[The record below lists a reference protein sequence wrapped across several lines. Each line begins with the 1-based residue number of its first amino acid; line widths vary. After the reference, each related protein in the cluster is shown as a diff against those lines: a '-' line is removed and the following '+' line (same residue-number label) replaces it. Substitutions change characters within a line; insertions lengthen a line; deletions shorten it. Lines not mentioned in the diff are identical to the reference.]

1 MRSKHL
7 LAALAV
13 AVAAATGA
21 ACAGFTGNRA
31 DGGAAGQHTTATTAT
46 TVTVAASRPGG
57 DHTVKRPKPRPAPE
71 KLSQADLIAKVKPSV
86 VRLVGSNAEGWAT
99 GGSGVI
105 IDAAD
110 GLVLTNEHVT
120 FGLHGMRAQVGDD
133 QASET
138 AAQLVAAA
146 PCDDLAVVRLVN
158 PPANLRA
165 IRFGNSSALKPGDH
179 VTALG
184 YPGSLA
190 LDAGGS
196 TQAPQVVPTE
206 GNVSVVGF
214 ATAPSHSY
222 PRLASTI
229 LHQAFINPGNS
240 GGPLVDDRG
249 RLVGINTLR
258 RVDTQG
264 QFYSISANRVR
275 QVLPGLL
282 AGQGQGNLGWDLTS
296 LKGADLP
303 SAFAKDPNLS
313 LQGGAELGRR
323 VVQNL
328 EQQQI
333 EGLYVRETE
342 PDSPVEEA
350 TIFRGNLVTSID
362 GQPVRMMQDVCDLV
376 LAKRPGTTLQVSG
389 YFLYTADAAE
399 ALRPWQVE
407 VIVP

>member
-13 AVAAATGA
+13 AVAATTGA

-31 DGGAAGQHTTATTAT
+31 GGTAAGEHAPVTTDAT
-46 TVTVAASRPGG
+46 SRPGG

-71 KLSQADLIAKVKPSV
+71 KLSQADLIAKVRPSV
-86 VRLVGSNAEGWAT
+86 VRLTGSTAGGGIAF
-99 GGSGVI
+99 GSGVV
-105 IDAAD
+105 IDAAE

-120 FGLHGMRAQVGDD
+120 FGLQAMRAQVGDD
-133 QASET
+133 PASET

-158 PPANLRA
+158 RPANLRA
-165 IRFGNSSALKPGDH
+165 IRFGDSSALKPGDH

-184 YPGSLA
+184 YPSSLA
-190 LDAGGS
+190 LDADGS

-214 ATAPSHSY
+214 ATASDPDY

-229 LHQAFINPGNS
+229 LHQAFVNPGNS

-249 RLVGINTLR
+249 RLVGINTLS

-282 AGQGQGNLGWDLTS
+282 AGHGLANLGWDLTA
-296 LKGADLP
+296 LEWADLP
-303 SAFAKDPNLS
+303 TAFADDPHLS

-323 VVQNL
+323 VVQNV

-333 EGLYVRETE
+333 EGLYVQETE
-342 PDSPVEEA
+342 RGSPVEEA

-362 GQPVRMMQDVCDLV
+362 GQPVGTMQDVCDLV
-376 LAKRPGTTLQVSG
+376 LAKPAGTELEVSG
-389 YFLYTADAAE
+389 YFLHTADAAE
-399 ALRPWQVE
+399 ALAPWQVE
-407 VIVP
+407 VVVP